1 MIWVFSN
8 SDDISVPDG
17 IVWLLNANE
26 KCGNKSLVSKN
37 KKKNIYL
44 QPTRCRHWN
53 YMYGIINWFC
63 VFTGNHESVTMNQMY
78 GFEGE
83 VKSKYP

>member
-26 KCGNKSLVSKN
+26 KCRNKSLVSKN
-37 KKKNIYL
+37 KKTPYICNL
-44 QPTRCRHWN
+44 QDA
-53 YMYGIINWFC
+53 GIEITC
-63 VFTGNHESVTMNQMY
+63 TVL
-78 GFEGE
+78 
-83 VKSKYP
+83 

>member
-37 KKKNIYL
+37 KKKTYICNL
-44 QPTRCRHWN
+44 QDA
-53 YMYGIINWFC
+53 GIEITC
-63 VFTGNHESVTMNQMY
+63 TVL
-78 GFEGE
+78 
-83 VKSKYP
+83 

>member
-26 KCGNKSLVSKN
+26 KCRNKSLVSKIE
-37 KKKNIYL
+37 KKNPYICNL
-44 QPTRCRHWN
+44 QDAGIEITC
-53 YMYGIINWFC
+53 IINWCC